1 MENRFEIQGEA
12 RALNERAEEIR
23 RPEHKRSEYTVC
35 IKNNFT
41 FEI

>member
-1 MENRFEIQGEA
+1 MKFRGEA
-12 RALNERAEEIR
+12 RALNERAEEIG
-23 RPEHKRSEYTVC
+23 RPEHKRDEYTVC